1 MKNIFST
8 QWKFGNMLLYIAIVV
23 CFLLIAY
30 YHLNSG
36 FSMSSDSE
44 RFSRWADDLIKL
56 NFNFY
61 HFFSIDTVSIRPHL
75 FFFSVPVLLIALCKI
90 IFVNEWQFAFLILN
104 LSLVFFSLIFFVKCL
119 LLIKVSP
126 VLISLTLPLI
136 VVSVDILIWPKF
148 ILSDM
153 IYAFLVLIATYLII
167 KGIAKNKIY
176 YFYLFLIMFLL
187 LSTRPSSFP
196 IIFAIVLF
204 IIISKYQIVF
214 KPKMILLSLVTAFI
228 FTPFIY
234 SLIYYF
240 IEFNFSGNAKIDF
253 ITNGVKDGM
262 IIHDRPETWVNKP
275 DNFIDI
281 IFIYFLRL
289 INFFNPYAS
298 TFSIAHIFLNVLQIS
313 LILLSIS
320 IWAVYGNYI
329 KIFNKI
335 FLFIMLLSLSVAAF
349 HSFILIDYDWRYRFP
364 VILPLIL
371 LIPISLEIILKKL
384 YLNKSKAP
392 NN

>member
-8 QWKFGNMLLYIAIVV
+8 EWKYENMLLYTVIVV
-23 CFLLIAY
+23 CFSLIAY

-36 FSMSSDSE
+36 YSMSGDSK
-44 RFSRWADDLIKL
+44 RFSRWADNLIKL

-61 HFFSIDTVSIRPHL
+61 DFFLIDKTGIRPHL
-75 FFFSVPVLLIALCKI
+75 LFASVPVLLIALCKVM
-90 IFVNEWQFAFLILN
+90 FVNEWQFAFLILN
-104 LSLVFFSLIFFVKCL
+104 LSLVFFSLIIFVKCL
-119 LLIKVSP
+119 LLIKVRP
-126 VLISLTLPLI
+126 VLITLTLPLI

-204 IIISKYQIVF
+204 IIISKHQIVF
-214 KPKMILLSLVTAFI
+214 KPKMILLSLATVFI
-228 FTPFIY
+228 STPFIY

-240 IEFNFSGNAKIDF
+240 IEFNFSGNAKIDY
-253 ITNGVKDGM
+253 IVNGVKDGM

-313 LILLSIS
+313 LILLSIF

-335 FLFIMLLSLSVAAF
+335 FLFVMLLSLFVAAF

-384 YLNKSKAP
+384 YLNKSKVF
-392 NN
+392 NK